1 MKLSEWITYWQE
13 NYDKPNHRPSTYQ
26 AHNYV
31 FQNHILPKLGDVE
44 LGDLTEEQIGEFLEE
59 RHRFGN
65 HRPETPDYPG
75 LGYSAMRHIHQLLKQ
90 CLDQAVRDGLILQN
104 PAKAFRYPDKKTVKA
119 EPLNAAEV
127 EAYLDAAKELG
138 HLPMFLLE
146 LTTGLH
152 QRELIALKWSDFNP
166 VEHTLT
172 IWEERIVERRE
183 LVEYGNRKRTIM
195 LTEEVMNQLEH
206 EHAKHPSS
214 PLMFIHPGTLKPYS
228 PNMVRLLHS
237 KISEKAGLDHV
248 RFEDLR
254 HTYAVNALQ
263 NGAKVKELAHT
274 LGLER
279 SHTIRKHY
287 GQYMLKDEKTERN
300 VLQPDVEL
308 YELKKASEQMGNILR
323 F

>member
-1 MKLSEWITYWQE
+1 MKLGEWITYWQE

-31 FQNHILPKLGDVE
+31 FQNHILPKLGSLE
-44 LGDLTEEQIGEFLEE
+44 LADLTEERIGAFLEE
-59 RHRFGN
+59 RRRFGN

-90 CLDQAVRDGLILQN
+90 CLDQAVRDGVIPQN

-119 EPLNAAEV
+119 EPLTAAEV
-127 EAYLDAAKELG
+127 EAYLDAAEELG

-152 QRELIALKWSDFNP
+152 QRELIALKWSDLNP
-166 VEHTLT
+166 IEQTLT

-195 LTEEVMNQLEH
+195 LTEEVVKQLEQ
-206 EHAKHPSS
+206 EHSKHPSS
-214 PLMFIHPGTLKPYS
+214 PLMFIHPGTLRSYS

-263 NGAKVKELAHT
+263 NGAKVKELAHL
-274 LGLER
+274 LGLGR
-279 SHTIRKHY
+279 SHTVRKHY
-287 GQYMLKDEKTERN
+287 GQYMLKDEQTKGE
-300 VLQPDVEL
+300 VFQLDIEL
-308 YELKKASEQMGNILR
+308 DELKKASEQIEEFLK